1 MEGIPIG
8 QFLIFHFANKSIYFY
23 HPVAELP
30 EKQCQII
37 ICNRSYNNNIFIVKI
52 IIAKR
57 LLSSMSLIFMEIF
70 LLFTVSSKRLCFS

>member
-70 LLFTVSSKRLCFS
+70 LRFLPICSF